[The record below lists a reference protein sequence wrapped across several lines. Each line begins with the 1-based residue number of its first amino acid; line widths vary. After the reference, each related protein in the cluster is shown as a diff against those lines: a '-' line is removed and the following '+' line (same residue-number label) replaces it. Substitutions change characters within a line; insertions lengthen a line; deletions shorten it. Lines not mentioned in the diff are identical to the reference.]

1 MRGGHARLARCRGR
15 RGHGPVARE
24 VEVLRAVADV
34 DVAWIHVVAQVLVHL
49 ANEVVEA
56 LRCRRGERRRL
67 ADDRGGVAGGFEH
80 CREKDHV
87 LAGGDGGAREAVR
100 FEGAAMVARH
110 ERGATGCANS
120 VARVRVGED
129 HSAASETVEVGCG
142 QPTVRRAGRE
152 SAHLPVAQVI
162 GHHNEEVGPGRRR
175 LGRSRRLGTALW
187 LAAHNDTVE
196 DRGAFVGGRP
206 LLATRSQARAAWDAG
221 IGRRSE
227 LEHICRL
234 RCAHGRPNGCIAA
247 AVPHWELIVAVWE
260 QGARRNAARR
270 ARGQPRVA
278 YKRNHRAARAACGPS
293 GVSRGGRRLRG
304 RVAWVGCA
312 VRAAPHAHTRRC
324 ASRRGGRQRTGRSQV
339 LVEFDRV

>member
-1 MRGGHARLARCRGR
+1 
-15 RGHGPVARE
+15 
-24 VEVLRAVADV
+24 
-34 DVAWIHVVAQVLVHL
+34 
-49 ANEVVEA
+49 
-56 LRCRRGERRRL
+56 
-67 ADDRGGVAGGFEH
+67 
-80 CREKDHV
+80 
-87 LAGGDGGAREAVR
+87 
-100 FEGAAMVARH
+100 MVARH

-142 QPTVRRAGRE
+142 QPAVRRAGRE

-206 LLATRSQARAAWDAG
+206 LLLTRSQARAARDAG

-247 AVPHWELIVAVWE
+247 AVPHRLIVAVWE
-260 QGARRNAARR
+260 KGARRNAARR

-278 YKRNHRAARAACGPS
+278 YKHNHR
-293 GVSRGGRRLRG
+293 RRF
-304 RVAWVGCA
+304 GCLNW
-312 VRAAPHAHTRRC
+312 PMHAKTTRFFM
-324 ASRRGGRQRTGRSQV
+324 QIKQ
-339 LVEFDRV
+339 

>member
-1 MRGGHARLARCRGR
+1 M
-15 RGHGPVARE
+15 
-24 VEVLRAVADV
+24 
-34 DVAWIHVVAQVLVHL
+34 AQVLVHL

-56 LRCRRGERRRL
+56 LSCRRGERRRL

-142 QPTVRRAGRE
+142 QPAVRRAGRE

-175 LGRSRRLGTALW
+175 LGRSRRLGTARW

-206 LLATRSQARAAWDAG
+206 LLPTRSQARAARDAG

-278 YKRNHRAARAACGPS
+278 YKRNHRAARAARAS
-293 GVSRGGRRLRG
+293 GVSRGGRQR
-304 RVAWVGCA
+304 GCA
-312 VRAAPHAHTRRC
+312 GGLPGLGAPFAQAASAHAQATATRL
-324 ASRRGGRQRTGRSQV
+324 SRGEATHGSPAWLNLT
-339 LVEFDRV
+339 VEFRGDALSF